1 LRKRLPIFVHSRLPG
16 QEEIN
21 LQYLKQQGLVFKLNQ
36 KTPFE
41 KQLLSILKDQKK
53 MKKWNTSIESYHKE
67 IELEKPEG
75 IVEVMKLILNLNQ
88 NGTPSYLARHPKLL
102 YS

>member
-1 LRKRLPIFVHSRLPG
+1 MKKLTQSLQNRVVSRSVNRSEKGFRSLFIPDFRE

-53 MKKWNTSIESYHKE
+53 MKKWNTSIESIIRK
-67 IELEKPEG
+67 
-75 IVEVMKLILNLNQ
+75 
-88 NGTPSYLARHPKLL
+88 
-102 YS
+102 

>member
-1 LRKRLPIFVHSRLPG
+1 
-16 QEEIN
+16 
-21 LQYLKQQGLVFKLNQ
+21 
-36 KTPFE
+36 
-41 KQLLSILKDQKK
+41 

-88 NGTPSYLARHPKLL
+88 NGTPSYLARQPKLL